1 MEGVESCNG
10 RHADADDRRTSKKDR
25 RTTWASAFILVNNF
39 MQYTAYFGVS
49 TNLVNYLKYRLH
61 EGSKSAANDV
71 TNWQGTG
78 SITPLVAAYLADA
91 FLGRYWTILLFMAI
105 SVLGYGVLA
114 ASAAAP
120 ALLHGG
126 AAAFYAGLYLVA
138 LGSGLL
144 VVMAPFGAGQ
154 FDEADEGERRRQSS
168 FFNWFYLSLNF
179 GSLVGGTVLV
189 WLQTSVGWGI
199 GYGVPAIFSALSVAV
214 FLAGTAA
221 YRRCQPPGGSP
232 LTRIAQV
239 VVAAAR
245 KHDVE
250 VPADASLLHECCD
263 AVDGMSAIQGSRRL
277 VHTGQFRFLDKAA
290 VETAG
295 DKAEPSPWRLC
306 TVTQVEELK
315 CVLRLLPVWASG
327 IIFAAAYTQMTTT
340 FVLQGDTL
348 DPRIGGFKVPAAVLS
363 VFDTLSVM
371 LWVPLYDRAIV
382 PLARRVTGHDR
393 GFTQLARMGVGLV
406 ILTVAMLVAGTLEVA
421 RRRVIAQHGL
431 YGDDGDGGYLPLS
444 IFWQVPQ
451 YVVVG
456 ASEVFTFIGQMEF
469 FYDQAP
475 DAMRSLCSGLSSTSF
490 ALGNYASSA
499 IVVVVA
505 RATARGGR
513 LGWIPDNINRGH
525 LDDFFWLLAV
535 LCVANFAAYLLIA
548 RWYTYK
554 KTVD

>member
-154 FDEADEGERRRQSS
+154 FDEADEGERPPAELLLQLVLGQSYGEDCRRE
-168 FFNWFYLSLNF
+168 
-179 GSLVGGTVLV
+179 GGAEPVATVHGD
-189 WLQTSVGWGI
+189 T
-199 GYGVPAIFSALSVAV
+199 
-214 FLAGTAA
+214 
-221 YRRCQPPGGSP
+221 GG
-232 LTRIAQV
+232 RAQV
-239 VVAAAR
+239 RAPAAAGVGDR
-245 KHDVE
+245 HH
-250 VPADASLLHECCD
+250 LR
-263 AVDGMSAIQGSRRL
+263 GG
-277 VHTGQFRFLDKAA
+277 VH
-290 VETAG
+290 
-295 DKAEPSPWRLC
+295 
-306 TVTQVEELK
+306 QV
-315 CVLRLLPVWASG
+315 
-327 IIFAAAYTQMTTT
+327 TTT
-340 FVLQGDTL
+340 FILQGDTL
-348 DPRIGGFKVPAAVLS
+348 DRSLGRFKVPAAALS
-363 VFDTLSVM
+363 IFHTLSVI
-371 LWVPLYDRAIV
+371 LWVALYDRAIV
-382 PLARRVTGHDR
+382 PLARRVTRHDG

-406 ILTVAMLVAGTLEVA
+406 ILTVAMAAAGALEAAPRRLIA
-421 RRRVIAQHGL
+421 RPSV
-431 YGDDGDGGYLPLS
+431 
-444 IFWQVPQ
+444 FWQVPQ
-451 YVVVG
+451 YAVVG
-456 ASEVFTFIGQMEF
+456 ASEVFTLIGQMEF

-475 DAMRSLCSGLSSTSF
+475 DAMRSLCSALSSTSF
-490 ALGNYASSA
+490 ALGDYASSA
-499 IVVVVA
+499 LVVVA
-505 RATARGGR
+505 ARRGGAP
-513 LGWIPDNINRGH
+513 GWIPDDINRGH
-525 LDDFFWLLAV
+525 LDYFFWLLTA